1 MDERIVSAV
10 RNSVLGLLSGS
21 TGSRDRKAKAN
32 TPLRAEVIE
41 AWGRCVGDPD
51 SETIAGWL
59 DNGAPLGY
67 TQPIPCNGVFPKVEG
82 IEWKA
87 EALQTLARSLSG
99 WQNYMSAVEEAAE
112 LDQLV
117 EDYVKRGFC
126 RLVEDDEAAKKD
138 LGRAPVLNKLGV
150 VVKWSADKKKSRV
163 IWDLRESGAN
173 ALCSQGE
180 RIVLPRL
187 LDLAQGAVI
196 AYRRQRE
203 PWLAAVDI
211 RDAFMNIPAGEDKF
225 VTTAAL
231 PNQTGQGHRVII
243 FDTLVFGAVSS
254 PTLWGR
260 VAAWLGRSWAAICP
274 KTTVQIYVDD
284 PAFVLEGT
292 LKEASK
298 ELTLLLLWASVAGF
312 PIKWE
317 KASGGKSMTWIGAT
331 ITLSDKDQ
339 EVKVSI
345 PEEKVAKVQAST
357 REFIKKPVVG
367 FRQLR
372 SYAGNLSFIAGLIP
386 HLRPFLS
393 TIWAALAGACA
404 TNDGAGSSR
413 SAGKLVH
420 TRRVK
425 PALRWIEALVKGEP
439 APLERVLPALLP
451 TAVAEIT
458 TDASPFGMGG
468 VLRVNGELYE
478 QLSRLTSQRWHWIAS
493 RQRSGTASSTQC
505 GRALLCL

>member
-21 TGSRDRKAKAN
+21 TGSRDRKAKAS

-112 LDQLV
+112 LDKLV

-126 RLVEDDEAAKKD
+126 RLVEDDEAAMKD

-187 LDLAQGAVI
+187 LDLAQGAVN

-211 RDAFMNIPAGEDKF
+211 RDAFMNVPAGEDKF

-260 VAAWLGRSWAAICP
+260 VAACMVG
-274 KTTVQIYVDD
+274 QIV
-284 PAFVLEGT
+284 
-292 LKEASK
+292 
-298 ELTLLLLWASVAGF
+298 
-312 PIKWE
+312 
-317 KASGGKSMTWIGAT
+317 GGHM
-331 ITLSDKDQ
+331 
-339 EVKVSI
+339 
-345 PEEKVAKVQAST
+345 PEDH
-357 REFIKKPVVG
+357 RPD
-367 FRQLR
+367 LR
-372 SYAGNLSFIAGLIP
+372 RRPGL
-386 HLRPFLS
+386 
-393 TIWAALAGACA
+393 C
-404 TNDGAGSSR
+404 
-413 SAGKLVH
+413 
-420 TRRVK
+420 
-425 PALRWIEALVKGEP
+425 
-439 APLERVLPALLP
+439 
-451 TAVAEIT
+451 
-458 TDASPFGMGG
+458 FGW
-468 VLRVNGELYE
+468 
-478 QLSRLTSQRWHWIAS
+478 LSRRGQQGAYTFAPMGKCCRVPDKMGKGFGWEVPHVD
-493 RQRSGTASSTQC
+493 RSDHHFV
-505 GRALLCL
+505 